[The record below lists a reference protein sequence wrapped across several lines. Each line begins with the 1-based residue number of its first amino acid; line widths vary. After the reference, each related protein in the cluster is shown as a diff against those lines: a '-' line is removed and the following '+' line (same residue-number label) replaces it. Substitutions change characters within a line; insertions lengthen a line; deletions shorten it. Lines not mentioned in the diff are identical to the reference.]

1 MIWQDILIGSA
12 QAMLAIGLVPA
23 VIHHHKPPLTTS
35 VTTAL
40 GMAAFAFAF
49 ATLGL
54 WWSTAMSAVQFFL
67 WVTLALQKRRGAAGM
82 TLADQGGPRSG
93 VAGSS

>member
-23 VIHHHKPPLTTS
+23 LIHDHKPPLATS
-35 VTTAL
+35 IATAL
-40 GMAAFAFAF
+40 GMAAFVVAF

-54 WWSTAMSAVQFFL
+54 WWSMTMSGVQMVM
-67 WVTLALQKRRGAAGM
+67 WIVLALQKWRGGATAGPS
-82 TLADQGGPRSG
+82 TS
-93 VAGSS
+93 